1 MIEISVWMKRY
12 LNMLE
17 QTFGQRVIFVGL
29 QGSYARGEATKSSD
43 IDTVVI
49 LDQLSTDDI
58 LIYDRALDTLPN
70 RELICGFISGKQELQ
85 NWNTTDLFQFFHDTK
100 PIVGTLEGLIP
111 NIDGAAV
118 DNAIKIGACNVYHG
132 CVHNM
137 LYEKSI
143 EILHSLYKTASFT
156 IQAIHFKN
164 TGNYV
169 SLQKELIKAVSCEHR
184 AIIDTAMKLKIGEN
198 IDFKEASNDLFE
210 WSKKLI

>member
-1 MIEISVWMKRY
+1 
-12 LNMLE
+12 MLE
-17 QTFGQRVIFVGL
+17 QTFGDKVLFVGL

-58 LIYDRALDTLPN
+58 LKYDQALNTLPY
-70 RELICGFISGKQELQ
+70 RELICGFISGKDEIL
-85 NWNTTDLFQFFHDTK
+85 NWSPADLFQFYHDTK
-100 PIVGTLEGLIP
+100 PLIGTLDNLIP
-111 NIDGAAV
+111 NIDGTAV
-118 DNAIKIGACNVYHG
+118 DDAIKLGVCNIYHG

-137 LYEKSI
+137 LHEKSSD
-143 EILHSLYKTASFT
+143 ILCGLYKSASFT
-156 IQAIHFKN
+156 IQAIHFKES
-164 TGNYV
+164 GNYV
-169 SLQKELIKAVSCEHR
+169 SLQKELLKVVSREHR